1 MATVLEHPPTEEEL
15 KGLLIG
21 AYPAWKEI
29 EQYLFDHYQVETRW
43 ANGGKAGIYE
53 YKFRSASR
61 TLCGCYVR
69 NGSFGFLVTFGRA
82 ERERFE
88 LARDAFSLAV
98 QESYDAAHTY
108 PDGKWVML
116 EVHDSGSLQE
126 IERLLAIKK
135 KPRVVQKK
143 AVQKVDYKKTLK
155 HLYLPPTRPEVI
167 DVPPACYIMVDGT
180 GDPQGKAYQE
190 AMSILYSLNYTIK
203 MSRKSGTELEGYFDY
218 VIPPLEGLWW
228 SPGGKLDLSQ
238 RDQWRWTSM
247 IRQPEFVT
255 PEVFAWAVQKC
266 QVKKPEIDVSKARL
280 EVFEEGTCVQMLHI
294 GTYDQEVG
302 SMAKLADFIK
312 SNHYRDCSGQVR
324 KHHEIYLSDP
334 RKTVPE
340 RLKTVLRV
348 PVERR

>member
-1 MATVLEHPPTEEEL
+1 MAAILEHSPSEEEL
-15 KGLLIG
+15 KRLLTG
-21 AYPAWKEI
+21 SYPVWKEI
-29 EQYLFDHYQVETRW
+29 EQYLFDHYQVETQW
-43 ANGGKAGIYE
+43 ANGGKAGVYE

-61 TLCGCYVR
+61 TLCGFYAR
-69 NGSFGFLVTFGRA
+69 NGSFGFLVTLGRK

-88 LARDAFSLAV
+88 LARDAFSQAV
-98 QESYDAAHTY
+98 QEDYDAAQTY
-108 PDGKWVML
+108 PDGKWVMI
-116 EVHDSGSLQE
+116 EVHDSGCLE
-126 IERLLAIKK
+126 DIKRLLTVKK
-135 KPRVVQKK
+135 KPRVVRDK
-143 AVQKVDYKKTLK
+143 AVQKVDYKRKLK

-167 DVPPACYIMVDGT
+167 DVPSAYYIMVDGT

-190 AMSILYSLNYTIK
+190 AVGILYSLNYTIK

-238 RDQWRWTSM
+238 RDQWMWTSM

-280 EVFEEGTCVQMLHI
+280 EVLEEGTCVQMLHI
-294 GTYDQEVG
+294 GTYDQETE
-302 SMAKLADFIK
+302 SMEKIMAFIE
-312 SNHYRDCSGQVR
+312 NNRYRDCSGQAR

-348 PVERR
+348 PVEQL